1 LLFLP
6 EWGIQYEIVKIQSLQ
21 RVRPTLNL
29 SKQSLPMLK
38 LFYIYNLP
46 GLKRLLMSAKT
57 SDPSQSHRSLKA
69 IKKSF
74 FVILLIGKFRRFY
87 LFHFRK
93 KYVQEQLA
101 GRKGECRQCAQCCDL
116 LFPCP
121 MKTPENRCRIYNE
134 SRWEVC
140 KVFPIDKRDVR
151 DVALCGGTCG
161 YSFDE

>member
-1 LLFLP
+1 
-6 EWGIQYEIVKIQSLQ
+6 
-21 RVRPTLNL
+21 
-29 SKQSLPMLK
+29 MLK

-46 GLKRLLMSAKT
+46 ALKRLVRLART
-57 SDPSQSHRSLKA
+57 SDPSRSPRSLKA
-69 IKKSF
+69 ITNSYL
-74 FVILLIGKFRRFY
+74 VILLIGKFRRFY

-93 KYVQEQLA
+93 KYVREQLA
-101 GRKGECRQCAQCCDL
+101 IRKGECRQCAKCCDL

-121 MKTPENRCRIYNE
+121 MKTPENLCSIYHE

-140 KVFPIDKRDVR
+140 KVFPIDKKDIR